1 MSINFDL
8 LMSQR
13 RNTPIRPQDRAADAW
28 SRIQR
33 NPVSVAFTR
42 PRVVTKTGTT
52 PATVLAA
59 QTVRIE
65 SDNRAS
71 AEDGIAGT
79 APIRQAIVYGICNH
93 ATLPD
98 TDMEEGYTFAYQGDA
113 YRCIDVKLVPSGRPG
128 EKQGTFVVNG

>member
-1 MSINFDL
+1 MMSINFDL
-8 LMSQR
+8 LMSR
-13 RNTPIRPQDRAADAW
+13 RRTPIDPQERAADAW

-33 NPVSVAFTR
+33 NPVSVEFTR
-42 PRVVTKTGTT
+42 PKIVTKTSTT
-52 PATVLAA
+52 PETVLPV
-59 QTVRIE
+59 QVVRIE

-79 APIRQAIVYGICNH
+79 APIRQAIVYGIVNH

-98 TDMEEGYTFAYQGDA
+98 TDMEEGYTFEYQEDV